1 MILRHFFLFR
11 TVNST
16 MRAMSPVASVTIT
29 DGGIDQS
36 ANTTEVERVYQS
48 SQLESSVQNEED

>member
-1 MILRHFFLFR
+1 MK
-11 TVNST
+11 
-16 MRAMSPVASVTIT
+16 AMSPVASVAIT

-48 SQLESSVQNEED
+48 GQSESSVPNEEDWETKNDI